1 MGHLVCQLRR
11 TPDRLRPALTLKH
24 ALLCCCATLCLWSF
38 FDDEDDSP
46 VALCEELNSYYVAA
60 KLSICDGPVAA
71 ACAAANSP
79 KANRAIGVA
88 EAEQKRVTATSPKQ
102 AAALTASGVSSKVA
116 SAKVANSNGVRGQPA
131 PKPRPASTAYVAA
144 PVIAHAEAAAA
155 VVAQAGKKRK
165 HTTGGGTEQLSGGGG
180 SDERARVR
188 NCPSERSDPCAKKPK
203 SLPSSAPVSAPAAVH
218 ADAACTDNKKK
229 KKKNRKK
236 KNLA

>member
-1 MGHLVCQLRR
+1 MSC
-11 TPDRLRPALTLKH
+11 TDTEAC
-24 ALLCCCATLCLWSF
+24 LLCCCATLCLWSF

-79 KANRAIGVA
+79 KAIRAIGVA
-88 EAEQKRVTATSPKQ
+88 EAEQKRVTATTPKQ
-102 AAALTASGVSSKVA
+102 AAALTASGVSSKVASAKIANTKVA

-144 PVIAHAEAAAA
+144 PVIAHTEAAAA
-155 VVAQAGKKRK
+155 VVAEAGKKRK

-180 SDERARVR
+180 SNERARVR
-188 NCPSERSDPCAKKPK
+188 DCPSERSDPCAKKPK

-229 KKKNRKK
+229 KKKKKKNRKK